1 MGLTQDRVCE
11 TLEKMPLTL
20 SSLPKNPWWGKGTPA
35 YNNNPF
41 MKLGAVPDQ
50 NKVIREYEALLQL
63 LQRETKLEI
72 LPFAE
77 NLDDNQFY
85 CHDYVFTRDSF
96 ISNLHGEVIMSNF
109 SERRREPEARARQQQ
124 LQGLGYTV
132 TTLPKKAFA
141 EGGEFLY
148 ADQDSILFAGRS
160 RNNAAG
166 NQLVGR
172 WLGVKHLFE
181 VISVGYHLDT
191 AMAVVKDK
199 SGHAIAVLACLDK
212 IANRQELTKFLQSQK
227 ILLIAVDKL
236 DSLGNDSLG
245 NLAINCLSLPGL
257 LIGGGRFST
266 PGIEEKLTAMGIKYL
281 VTPVSQFTQFSG
293 GSVHCLTNEL

>member
-1 MGLTQDRVCE
+1 MKSE

-20 SSLPKNPWWGKGTPA
+20 SALPKNPWWGKGTPA

-50 NKVIREYEALLQL
+50 DKVIKEYRALLKL
-63 LQRETKLEI
+63 LERETEVRI

-96 ISNLHGEVIMSNF
+96 ISNLHGEVMVSNF
-109 SERRREPEARARQQQ
+109 SERRREPEARSRQQQ
-124 LQGLGYTV
+124 LQGLGYKV
-132 TTLPKKAFA
+132 STLPEKAFA

-148 ADQDSILFAGRS
+148 ADQDGILFAGRS
-160 RNNAAG
+160 RNNAQG
-166 NQLVGR
+166 NQRVSR
-172 WLGVKHLFE
+172 WLGVKELFE

-199 SGHAIAVLACLDK
+199 SGHVVAVLACLDK
-212 IANRQELTKFLQSQK
+212 IANRTELMEFLQAKK
-227 ILLIAVDKL
+227 IILIAVDKW
-236 DSLGNDSLG
+236 DSLGSDHLG
-245 NLAINCLSLPGL
+245 NLAINCLSLPGV
-257 LIGGGRFST
+257 LIGGSRFT
-266 PGIEEKLTAMGIKYL
+266 TKDVEPKLKALGIKYL
-281 VTPVSQFTQFSG
+281 VTSVSQFTQFSG
-293 GSVHCLTNEL
+293 GSIHCLTNEL